1 MESSNT
7 GLARVIDHF
16 LPALNGQR
24 KLPAYKL
31 RALDALQKCRTPYM
45 GGHIEAC
52 EGCGEVRIAHNSCRN
67 RHCPQCGAIDK
78 EKWVIARQR
87 DLLPVKYFHVV
98 FTVPDK
104 LNRLFLKNQP
114 QMYTLLFQTAWSV
127 LHDFGKDP
135 RWIGGQ
141 IGATGILHTCG
152 QNLRF
157 HPHVHFIVP
166 AGALTPKGQW
176 KHSRSLGKYL
186 FNVRQLSDVFRA
198 RFVQQ
203 LRRMRSER
211 SIGGNIPC
219 NLFDNDWVVYAK
231 EPFGGPSQILS
242 YLSRYTH
249 RTAISNDRILQ
260 VDSRQVTF
268 SWKDYKSDNAR
279 KVTSLDGTE
288 FLRLFC
294 MHILPPGFTRIRHYG
309 FLSSA
314 AKEKSLGKI
323 RRELKSKAPVQK
335 KDKTWQ
341 QIAFERMGITPGI
354 CKCCGAR
361 MVIVEFIPN
370 RYRNRQRAPPIP
382 KLQPNEKFNV

>member
-1 MESSNT
+1 MKVENK
-7 GLARVIDHF
+7 GMAQIIGNF
-16 LPALNGQR
+16 LPELNAHR

-31 RALDALQKCRTPYM
+31 RALDALLKCRTPYM

-52 EGCGEVRIAHNSCRN
+52 EGCGETRIAHNSCRN

-78 EKWVIARQR
+78 EKWIMAREV
-87 DLLPVKYFHVV
+87 DLLPVNYFHVV

-104 LNRLFLKNQP
+104 LNKLFLENQP
-114 QMYTLLFQTAWSV
+114 QMYSLLFQTAWSV
-127 LHDFGKDP
+127 LKDFGDDP
-135 RWIGGQ
+135 QWIGGQ

-166 AGALTPKGQW
+166 AGALTPKGHW

-186 FNVRQLSDVFRA
+186 FNVQQLSNVFRA

-203 LRRMRSER
+203 LRRMRSEKL
-211 SIGGNIPC
+211 IAGNIPH
-219 NLFDNDWVVYAK
+219 NLFEKDWVVYAK
-231 EPFGGPSQILS
+231 EPFGGPAQILN

-249 RTAISNDRILQ
+249 RTAISNDRILR
-260 VDSRQVTF
+260 VDNQKVTF
-268 SWKDYKSDNAR
+268 SWKDYRNNYAR
-279 KVTSLDGTE
+279 EETTLDGPE

-314 AKEKSLGKI
+314 AKGKALHRI
-323 RRELKSKAPVQK
+323 RKALKAATPARK
-335 KDKTWQ
+335 KDKPWQ
-341 QIAFERMGITPGI
+341 ELVFERMGINPGV
-354 CKCCGAR
+354 CKCCGSR

-370 RYRNRQRAPPIP
+370 QYREKQRAPPGP
-382 KLQPNEKFNV
+382 KLQPNEKFSA